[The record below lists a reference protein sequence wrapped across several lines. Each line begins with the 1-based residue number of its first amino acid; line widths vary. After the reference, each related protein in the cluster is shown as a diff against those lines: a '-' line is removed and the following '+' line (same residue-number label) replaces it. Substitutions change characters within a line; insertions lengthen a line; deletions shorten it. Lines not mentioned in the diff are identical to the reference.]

1 MLQAAALEKAAAGEG
16 RNVEHV
22 ALEND
27 RTVADAAAKGR
38 KGRGGSRSAQLDG
51 AFPKRKR
58 SRSSTGP
65 SQKTKQ

>member
-27 RTVADAAAKGR
+27 RTVADATAKSQ
-38 KGRGGSRSAQLDG
+38 KGRGGKSSAQLDG

-58 SRSSTGP
+58 SRLSTGP
-65 SQKTKQ
+65 GQKTAR